1 MSPRRLL
8 PSIDNPVRSAA
19 AVGIAAAVDAAI
31 AWKFGAHAAL
41 PAYLLLGAV
50 CAVVAVTDLAARRI
64 PAAVVLPAYP
74 LGALLLVGASAS
86 GGQWWPLARAGLAAV
101 AIGGFYLILG
111 LGFSGQLGL
120 GDVELGGL
128 LGLYLGYLGWAP
140 VVTGTL
146 LAWLLA
152 ALAIPLRRAF
162 APSNAVRELPA
173 GPFLV
178 TGALVAILTA
188 R

>member
-1 MSPRRLL
+1 MSPGRLL
-8 PSIDNPVRSAA
+8 PGIDSPVRVAA
-19 AVGIAAAVDAAI
+19 VVGIAVGVDAAV

-50 CAVVAVTDLAARRI
+50 CGVVAVTDLAARKI

-86 GGQWWPLARAGLAAV
+86 GDQWWPLARAGLAAV

-111 LGFSGQLGL
+111 IGFAGQLGL

-128 LGLYLGYLGWAP
+128 LGLYLGYLGWSP
-140 VVTGTL
+140 VTVGTL
-146 LAWLLA
+146 LAWILA

-162 APSNAVRELPA
+162 APGGAVRELPA

-178 TGALVAILTA
+178 TALVAVLTT